1 MKLKIDHREQDLIA
15 CCKNFLLGRESYQGI
30 DVEIVNLPIGDV
42 ILCDDNGSEK
52 VIIERKS
59 ISDLSASIK
68 DGRYEEQSYRLNGL
82 SHANHNIMYIIEGD
96 LNKVSSFKSRID
108 KSVLYSA
115 IFSLNYYKGF
125 SVLRTSNLDET
136 ACLVCHMIYKLKK
149 GIAENKR
156 PYYQDSPSFS
166 GEQNL
171 SQNLSQEQSLSQ
183 EEKDYCNVV
192 KRVKKENITSNNI
205 GEIMLCQI
213 PGVSSTTAMEIMKQF
228 KSLPALVLSLK
239 ETPDCMKGISYTN
252 AKGQTRKINKTAIET
267 IKLFLTQQQEIK
279 CSE

>member
-1 MKLKIDHREQDLIA
+1 MKLKIDHREQDLIV
-15 CCKNFLLGRESYQGI
+15 CCKNFLLGRESYEGI
-30 DVEIVNLPIGDV
+30 ELEIANLPIGDV
-42 ILCDDNGSEK
+42 ILCDDNGVEK

-59 ISDLSASIK
+59 IADLAASIK

-125 SVLRTSNLDET
+125 SVLRTNNLDET
-136 ACLVCHMIYKLKK
+136 ASLVCHMIYKLKR
-149 GIAENKR
+149 GIAENKH
-156 PYYQDSPSFS
+156 PYYQDLPSFS
-166 GEQNL
+166 E
-171 SQNLSQEQSLSQ
+171 EQSLSQ

-213 PGVSSTTAMEIMKQF
+213 PGVSSTTAMELMRQF

-239 ETPDCMKGISYTN
+239 ENPDCMKGISYTN

>member
-1 MKLKIDHREQDLIA
+1 MSSSLLNHLQMKLKIDHREQDLIA
-15 CCKNFLLGRESYQGI
+15 SCKNFLLGRESYQGI
-30 DVEIVNLPIGDV
+30 ELEISNLPIGDV
-42 ILCDDNGSEK
+42 ILCDANGVEK

-59 ISDLSASIK
+59 IADLAASIK

-125 SVLRTSNLDET
+125 SVLRTNNLDET
-136 ACLVCHMIYKLKK
+136 ASLVCHMIYKLKK
-149 GIAENKR
+149 GLSENKR
-156 PYYQDSPSFS
+156 PYYQDLTSVS
-166 GEQNL
+166 EE
-171 SQNLSQEQSLSQ
+171 QNLSQEQSLSQ
-183 EEKDYCNVV
+183 EQEEKEYCNVV

-228 KSLPALVLSLK
+228 NSLPALVLSLK
-239 ETPDCMKGISYTN
+239 ENPDCMKGISYTN
-252 AKGQTRKINKTAIET
+252 AKGQTGKINKTAIET
-267 IKLFLTQQQEIK
+267 IKLFLHL
-279 CSE
+279 

>member
-1 MKLKIDHREQDLIA
+1 MKLKIDHREQDLIT
-15 CCKNFLLGRESYQGI
+15 CCKIFLLGRESYEGI
-30 DVEIVNLPIGDV
+30 ELEISNLPIGDV
-42 ILCDDNGSEK
+42 ILCDANGVEK

-59 ISDLSASIK
+59 IADLAASIK

-82 SHANHNIMYIIEGD
+82 WHANHNIMYIIEGD

-125 SVLRTSNLDET
+125 SVLRTNNLDET
-136 ACLVCHMIYKLKK
+136 ASLVCHMIYKLKK
-149 GIAENKR
+149 GIAENKH
-156 PYYQDSPSFS
+156 PYYQDLIIVSEYQPAC
-166 GEQNL
+166 QD
-171 SQNLSQEQSLSQ
+171 Q
-183 EEKDYCNVV
+183 EEKEYCNVV

-213 PGVSSTTAMEIMKQF
+213 PGISSTTAMEIMKQF
-228 KSLPALVLSLK
+228 KSLPALVMSLK
-239 ETPDCMKGISYTN
+239 ENPDCMKGISYTS

-267 IKLFLTQQQEIK
+267 IKLFLTLQQEIK